1 MASPLCA
8 REMTSQ
14 DEMEA
19 LKEKGTG
26 NSQGGNTGDLQ
37 NEINVRFKTR
47 KWFSTGSHLPPC
59 EHPRTA
65 APTSLW
71 QHNPANNRLS
81 LASTRGVA
89 GRFFTIWATTSLELW
104 ANTPTTHYSVNRE
117 KHKGQSLGCS
127 KCSSPGNDPNILLPS
142 TSTFVLQAQ
151 FPEITPITWGS
162 FPWYSLISISAVHQ
176 DFCYSSLADCLSAE

>member
-1 MASPLCA
+1 MKVLVTQLCLTLGDPMNCSLPVSSVHGILQARILEWVATPSP
-8 REMTSQ
+8 
-14 DEMEA
+14 
-19 LKEKGTG
+19 
-26 NSQGGNTGDLQ
+26 GDLP
-37 NEINVRFKTR
+37 NLVI
-47 KWFSTGSHLPPC
+47 
-59 EHPRTA
+59 RTQV
-65 APTSLW
+65 SCI
-71 QHNPANNRLS
+71 
-81 LASTRGVA
+81 A